1 MNKSLE
7 LSFAASEAPGEGVFI
22 EPSDVAAG
30 GGGGGGVGPV
40 GVCTSPA

>member
-7 LSFAASEAPGEGVFI
+7 LSFAASEVPEAVFI
-22 EPSDVAAG
+22 EPSELAA